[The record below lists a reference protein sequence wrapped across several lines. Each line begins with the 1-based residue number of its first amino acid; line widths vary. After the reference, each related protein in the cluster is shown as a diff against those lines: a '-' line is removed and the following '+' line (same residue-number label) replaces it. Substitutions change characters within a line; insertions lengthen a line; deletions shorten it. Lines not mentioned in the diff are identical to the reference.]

1 MSSGGMRTI
10 YLVLSGVM
18 VLFAYRHPR
27 GAGESS
33 VASYPDGVMPEGIS
47 ELELFEVPHVDLSRC
62 DLTGSRLSGALLRE
76 ADLPDA
82 NATGRSA

>member
-1 MSSGGMRTI
+1 
-10 YLVLSGVM
+10 
-18 VLFAYRHPR
+18 
-27 GAGESS
+27 
-33 VASYPDGVMPEGIS
+33 MPEGIS